1 MAFDTEYRRPGKIML
16 VGVDHHQILERRFK
30 AAGYE
35 VVTVRDNAAA
45 IEHARRE
52 PLDTAVLLSSGS
64 PVNIVET
71 VFNLRDL
78 ARSIRIIILVNRG
91 GQSSRFLRPLLEH
104 PIERTHVLT
113 RRQLQK
119 ELHTSSLS
127 QR

>member
-16 VGVDHHQILERRFK
+16 VGVDHNQVLARRYR

-35 VVTVRDNAAA
+35 VVTVSDSATA
-45 IEHARRE
+45 IAHARHE
-52 PLDTAVLLSSGS
+52 LLDTTVLLSRGS
-64 PVNIVET
+64 LVNIAET

-78 ARSIRIIILVNRG
+78 ARSMRIIILVNRVG
-91 GQSSRFLRPLLEH
+91 KPSRFLRPLLEH

-119 ELHTSSLS
+119 ELQSSLLP
-127 QR
+127 RL